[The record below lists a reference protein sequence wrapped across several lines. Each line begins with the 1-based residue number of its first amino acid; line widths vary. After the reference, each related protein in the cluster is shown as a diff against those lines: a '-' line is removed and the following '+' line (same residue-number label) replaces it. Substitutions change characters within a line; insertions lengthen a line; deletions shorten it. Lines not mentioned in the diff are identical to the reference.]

1 MQRGV
6 FTFFH
11 RLLIK
16 ISRDSRHEH
25 SRRMPVAD
33 DGYLSVQME
42 ELLPGAPG
50 APGVTKPTAP
60 PTTWL
65 VRYLQLKR
73 SIPCPWLARIALGGM
88 LLLLALSAVEYALG
102 RTPTLEWSW
111 FMLWNFVRGRGSKM
125 GWFLSDLPPASVVA
139 QWNDTQLDLKLHGLS
154 RWNNF
159 SHSEWRAFVMA
170 QIRPLRLDANATFH
184 FLEVGMGVGAFSRE
198 ILGAFP
204 HATGHGFDLV
214 PRAIEIASVV
224 LPQAKMKVTVGDM
237 VDIHEPSE
245 SFDLVFVPGALCY
258 LSSMDLVRTAVAGFS
273 RVLRK
278 DGGLC
283 IHMIASENSPKGSCV
298 VRIPK
303 AFWTEDVLQKPF
315 GLKLIAMEEMSSW
328 GLEHALG
335 RYAVCLRKV
344 GGGDPPSAV

>member
-1 MQRGV
+1 
-6 FTFFH
+6 
-11 RLLIK
+11 
-16 ISRDSRHEH
+16 
-25 SRRMPVAD
+25 MPVAD

-102 RTPTLEWSW
+102 RTPTL
-111 FMLWNFVRGRGSKM
+111 
-125 GWFLSDLPPASVVA
+125 SVVA
-139 QWNDTQLDLKLHGLS
+139 QWNDTQLDQKLHGLS

>member
-1 MQRGV
+1 
-6 FTFFH
+6 
-11 RLLIK
+11 
-16 ISRDSRHEH
+16 
-25 SRRMPVAD
+25 
-33 DGYLSVQME
+33 
-42 ELLPGAPG
+42 
-50 APGVTKPTAP
+50 
-60 PTTWL
+60 
-65 VRYLQLKR
+65 
-73 SIPCPWLARIALGGM
+73 
-88 LLLLALSAVEYALG
+88 
-102 RTPTLEWSW
+102 
-111 FMLWNFVRGRGSKM
+111 
-125 GWFLSDLPPASVVA
+125 
-139 QWNDTQLDLKLHGLS
+139 
-154 RWNNF
+154 
-159 SHSEWRAFVMA
+159 MA
-170 QIRPLRLDANATFH
+170 QIRPLNLDTNATFH

-224 LPQAKMKVTVGDM
+224 LPQARMKVTVGDM

-245 SFDLVFVPGALCY
+245 TFDVVFVPGALCY

-283 IHMIASENSPKGSCV
+283 IHMLASENSPTGSCV

-303 AFWTEDVLQKPF
+303 AFWTEDVQQKPF

-344 GGGDPPSAV
+344 GGEDRPSAVLSAEGFDVH

>member
-1 MQRGV
+1 
-6 FTFFH
+6 
-11 RLLIK
+11 
-16 ISRDSRHEH
+16 
-25 SRRMPVAD
+25 
-33 DGYLSVQME
+33 
-42 ELLPGAPG
+42 
-50 APGVTKPTAP
+50 
-60 PTTWL
+60 
-65 VRYLQLKR
+65 
-73 SIPCPWLARIALGGM
+73 
-88 LLLLALSAVEYALG
+88 
-102 RTPTLEWSW
+102 
-111 FMLWNFVRGRGSKM
+111 
-125 GWFLSDLPPASVVA
+125 
-139 QWNDTQLDLKLHGLS
+139 
-154 RWNNF
+154 
-159 SHSEWRAFVMA
+159 MA
-170 QIRPLRLDANATFH
+170 QIRPLNLDTNATFH

>member
-1 MQRGV
+1 MATWHCRWMSCSRVSRKNQL
-6 FTFFH
+6 H
-11 RLLIK
+11 RRVGRFATCSSSEALRASGCL
-16 ISRDSRHEH
+16 
-25 SRRMPVAD
+25 PLAAFAP
-33 DGYLSVQME
+33 LST
-42 ELLPGAPG
+42 PRFA
-50 APGVTKPTAP
+50 
-60 PTTWL
+60 
-65 VRYLQLKR
+65 
-73 SIPCPWLARIALGGM
+73 GM
-88 LLLLALSAVEYALG
+88 LLLVAVNAVEYALG
-102 RTPTLEWSW
+102 RTPTLEWIW
-111 FMLWNFVRGRGSKM
+111 FMIWNILRGRGSSLS
-125 GWFLSDLPPASVVA
+125 WFLSDLPPASVVA
-139 QWNDTQLDLKLHGLS
+139 QWNDTQLDQKLHGLS
-154 RWNNF
+154 RWDLF
-159 SHSEWRAFVMA
+159 HSHSECRAFVMA
-170 QIRPLRLDANATFH
+170 QIRPLNLDTNATFH